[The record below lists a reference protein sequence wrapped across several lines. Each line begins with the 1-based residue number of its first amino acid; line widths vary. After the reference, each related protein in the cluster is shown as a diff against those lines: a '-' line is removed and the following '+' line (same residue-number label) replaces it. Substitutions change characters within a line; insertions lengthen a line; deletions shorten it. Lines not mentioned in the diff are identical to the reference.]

1 MKGEGAVKGPKPS
14 NRAFLMDA
22 LRDLL
27 ARLSQD
33 ERNHLAADLG
43 ITPIIN
49 VHFVAAEDGRPAG
62 ENHL

>member
-1 MKGEGAVKGPKPS
+1 VKGPT
-14 NRAFLMDA
+14 NRAWLIQA

-49 VHFVAAEDGRPAG
+49 VHFVDAEDGRPKEA
-62 ENHL
+62 NRL

>member
-1 MKGEGAVKGPKPS
+1 VKGPATQS
-14 NRAFLMDA
+14 TRAWLMQA
-22 LRDLL
+22 LRDVL
-27 ARLSQD
+27 ARLPQD

-62 ENHL
+62 ESR